1 VTPLD
6 GKSGLACDEEVDY
19 LLEKVKKA
27 INNIE
32 KP

>member
-6 GKSGLACDEEVDY
+6 GKTGLTREEEVDY
-19 LLEKVKKA
+19 LIETVKKA